1 MFTLSLFIVC
11 LGNWKDYVRWGI
23 AWWSR
28 CLPQSPFSLLDV
40 VTTLMLL
47 MVMVMVMVP
56 VLVGM
61 VMEEACRCRQ
71 RASLP
76 RSAPR
81 LAAATPT
88 RHDRHGFCQ
97 LPSLR
102 LPDRAVC
109 VPLLP

>member
-47 MVMVMVMVP
+47 MVMVMVPHLQICLKLVP
-56 VLVGM
+56 PATLL
-61 VMEEACRCRQ
+61 EEKTTTKR
-71 RASLP
+71 L
-76 RSAPR
+76 R
-81 LAAATPT
+81 LAVSFK
-88 RHDRHGFCQ
+88 D
-97 LPSLR
+97 
-102 LPDRAVC
+102 
-109 VPLLP
+109 